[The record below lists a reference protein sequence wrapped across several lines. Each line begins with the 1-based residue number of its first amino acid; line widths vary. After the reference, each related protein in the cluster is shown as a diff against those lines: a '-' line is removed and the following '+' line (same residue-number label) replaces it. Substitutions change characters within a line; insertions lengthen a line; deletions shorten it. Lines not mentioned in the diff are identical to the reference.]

1 MSLEAVALRPV
12 IPRRLPCLPD
22 HEQGWPAQGEW
33 AYEDYERLPDDG
45 RRYEII
51 EGVVYVTAG
60 PSFDHQYTVGEVF
73 RTADLRPGTSAGCR
87 YQRAVRGTSAGHRLA
102 SFHILGSSLTGIQ

>member
-45 RRYEII
+45 RCYEII
-51 EGVVYVTAG
+51 EGVVYVTAA
-60 PSFDHQYTVGEVF
+60 PTFDHQYTIGEVF
-73 RTADLRPGTSAGCR
+73 AALRT
-87 YQRAVRGTSAGHRLA
+87 YVRGGQLGAAISAPFEVHLPGIASPPFTSWAIR
-102 SFHILGSSLTGIQ
+102 